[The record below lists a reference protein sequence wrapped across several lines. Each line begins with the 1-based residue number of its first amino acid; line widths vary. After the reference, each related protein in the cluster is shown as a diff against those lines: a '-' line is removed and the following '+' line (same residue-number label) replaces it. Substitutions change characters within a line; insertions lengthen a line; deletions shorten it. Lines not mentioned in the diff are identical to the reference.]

1 MLVRTLRELCAAMP
15 AGAVLSGIGIG
26 APNANYHTGRIE
38 RPVNLWK
45 FRSGEPNPEEGRRF
59 FSLCKEVGNSF
70 PGIPVRITND
80 ANAAALGEIAY
91 GNAGGMRDFIMV
103 TLGTGLGSGFVA
115 GGRMIYGHDGM
126 AGELGH
132 VVVEPGG
139 RQCGCGRRGCLE
151 TYVSATGIKR
161 TVFELM
167 ARETVPS
174 VLRDVPYDKF
184 DARIITEA
192 AQRVIR
198 WRSRFSLYGGE
209 AGKGPCECR
218 SDHLARSRVL
228 LRRPGPSRGAPVGTD
243 APLPGGEFAA
253 RLPGQREG
261 AAQRHSGPKCRDPR
275 RFRSDLERMILAGIV
290 ADSRCKYRRKPL
302 SVTESVRPCKAGRF
316 LLSGSDEALF
326 IASAARS
333 SRSGTRRNR
342 SVPGRYRR

>member
-1 MLVRTLRELCAAMP
+1 MKKLVIGVDIGGINTVLGLVDRTGEVYARSSFRTAEYPFFDDYSAYVEMLVRTLRELCAAMP

-38 RPVNLWK
+38 RPVYLWK

-167 ARETVPS
+167 AR
-174 VLRDVPYDKF
+174 
-184 DARIITEA
+184 
-192 AQRVIR
+192 
-198 WRSRFSLYGGE
+198 
-209 AGKGPCECR
+209 
-218 SDHLARSRVL
+218 
-228 LRRPGPSRGAPVGTD
+228 
-243 APLPGGEFAA
+243 
-253 RLPGQREG
+253 
-261 AAQRHSGPKCRDPR
+261 
-275 RFRSDLERMILAGIV
+275 
-290 ADSRCKYRRKPL
+290 
-302 SVTESVRPCKAGRF
+302 
-316 LLSGSDEALF
+316 
-326 IASAARS
+326 
-333 SRSGTRRNR
+333 
-342 SVPGRYRR
+342 

>member
-1 MLVRTLRELCAAMP
+1 MKKLVIGVDIGGINTVLGLVDRTGEVYARSSFRTAEYPFFDDYPAYVEMLVRTLRELCAAMP

-45 FRSGEPNPEEGRRF
+45 FRSGEPNPEEGRRVF
-59 FSLCKEVGNSF
+59 LALQGGRQLFSRDSRPYHQRRQCRRSRGDRLRQC
-70 PGIPVRITND
+70 R
-80 ANAAALGEIAY
+80 
-91 GNAGGMRDFIMV
+91 GMRDFIMV

-151 TYVSATGIKR
+151 TYVSATGAKR
-161 TVFELM
+161 TAFELM

-192 AQRVIR
+192 AQKGDSL
-198 WRSRFSLYGGE
+198 RSRFFAVRRRGWE
-209 AGKGPCECR
+209 GP
-218 SDHLARSRVL
+218 
-228 LRRPGPSRGAPVGTD
+228 LRMP
-243 APLPGGEFAA
+243 
-253 RLPGQREG
+253 
-261 AAQRHSGPKCRDPR
+261 
-275 RFRSDLERMILAGIV
+275 
-290 ADSRCKYRRKPL
+290 
-302 SVTESVRPCKAGRF
+302 
-316 LLSGSDEALF
+316 
-326 IASAARS
+326 
-333 SRSGTRRNR
+333 
-342 SVPGRYRR
+342 

>member
-1 MLVRTLRELCAAMP
+1 MKKLVIGIDIGGINTVLGLVDRTGEVYARSSFRTAEYPFFDDYPAYVEMLVRTLRELCAAMP

-139 RQCGCGRRGCLE
+139 RQ
-151 TYVSATGIKR
+151 
-161 TVFELM
+161 
-167 ARETVPS
+167 
-174 VLRDVPYDKF
+174 
-184 DARIITEA
+184 
-192 AQRVIR
+192 
-198 WRSRFSLYGGE
+198 
-209 AGKGPCECR
+209 
-218 SDHLARSRVL
+218 
-228 LRRPGPSRGAPVGTD
+228 
-243 APLPGGEFAA
+243 
-253 RLPGQREG
+253 
-261 AAQRHSGPKCRDPR
+261 
-275 RFRSDLERMILAGIV
+275 
-290 ADSRCKYRRKPL
+290 
-302 SVTESVRPCKAGRF
+302 
-316 LLSGSDEALF
+316 
-326 IASAARS
+326 
-333 SRSGTRRNR
+333 
-342 SVPGRYRR
+342 

>member
-1 MLVRTLRELCAAMP
+1 MP

-151 TYVSATGIKR
+151 TYVSATGVKR
-161 TVFELM
+161 TAFELM

-198 WRSRFSLYGGE
+198 WRSRFFAVRRRGWE
-209 AGKGPCECR
+209 GP
-218 SDHLARSRVL
+218 
-228 LRRPGPSRGAPVGTD
+228 LRM
-243 APLPGGEFAA
+243 L
-253 RLPGQREG
+253 
-261 AAQRHSGPKCRDPR
+261 
-275 RFRSDLERMILAGIV
+275 
-290 ADSRCKYRRKPL
+290 
-302 SVTESVRPCKAGRF
+302 
-316 LLSGSDEALF
+316 
-326 IASAARS
+326 
-333 SRSGTRRNR
+333 
-342 SVPGRYRR
+342 

>member
-1 MLVRTLRELCAAMP
+1 MSKCSYGRCGSFVRRCLPGLYCRVSGSVLRMPTIIRAGSSVRSISGSFDPESRIRRKGGGFSRFARRSATL
-15 AGAVLSGIGIG
+15 
-26 APNANYHTGRIE
+26 
-38 RPVNLWK
+38 
-45 FRSGEPNPEEGRRF
+45 
-59 FSLCKEVGNSF
+59 F

-192 AQRVIR
+192 AQKGD
-198 WRSRFSLYGGE
+198 SLALEVFRCTAERLGRALANAVAITSPEAVFFFGGLAQ
-209 AGKGPCECR
+209 AGELLLEPTRRYLEENLLPVYRGNVK
-218 SDHLARSRVL
+218 VL
-228 LRRPGPSRGAPVGTD
+228 PSGIPAQN
-243 APLPGGEFAA
+243 AA
-253 RLPGQREG
+253 
-261 AAQRHSGPKCRDPR
+261 
-275 RFRSDLERMILAGIV
+275 ILG
-290 ADSRCKYRRKPL
+290 
-302 SVTESVRPCKAGRF
+302 
-316 LLSGSDEALF
+316 
-326 IASAARS
+326 ASALIW
-333 SRSGTRRNR
+333 NE
-342 SVPGRYRR
+342 

>member
-1 MLVRTLRELCAAMP
+1 MP

-151 TYVSATGIKR
+151 TYVSATGAKR
-161 TVFELM
+161 TAFELM

-218 SDHLARSRVL
+218 SDHLVRSRVL
-228 LRRPGPSRGAPVGTD
+228 LRRLGPSRGSCWNRRAVTWRRICC
-243 APLPGGEFAA
+243 LFT
-253 RLPGQREG
+253 G
-261 AAQRHSGPKCRDPR
+261 A
-275 RFRSDLERMILAGIV
+275 
-290 ADSRCKYRRKPL
+290 
-302 SVTESVRPCKAGRF
+302 T
-316 LLSGSDEALF
+316 
-326 IASAARS
+326 
-333 SRSGTRRNR
+333 
-342 SVPGRYRR
+342 